1 MHLTTSPIDWYAAR
15 AAGIV
20 AYLLLTAVV
29 AMGIGLASKLQ
40 TARWPRFAVEDV
52 HRFGGLLVGS
62 FIAIHVATI
71 AIDAYLPF
79 SLTQLAVPLTA
90 TYRPLWTALGIVAAE
105 LLVALAVANHYRR
118 RMPYRVWRTSHYLN
132 FAVWVAA
139 TLHGLGSGTDRS
151 APWMIGLYAGAVS
164 LVAVAVLWRTGQ
176 ARLLP
181 VGGAV
186 ALVPVVLALGPLAR
200 HAHHWNATS
209 FHDTLSGQILQQQG
223 AAGAIV
229 SMAGSGRGDQPVL
242 VRADLLLEVGRAE
255 RTSFQ
260 MEFLPSGQF
269 CRGRVDRV
277 RSFGFDGTC
286 TMPDGSRRAVTANW
300 RLVNGARL
308 QGSIVGHA

>member
-1 MHLTTSPIDWYAAR
+1 VHLTTSPIDWYAAR

-29 AMGIGLASKLQ
+29 AMGVGLAAKLQ
-40 TARWPRFAVEDV
+40 TAGWPRFAVEDV

-79 SLTQLAVPLTA
+79 SLTQLAVPLAA

-118 RMPYRVWRTSHYLN
+118 RLPYRVWRTSHYLN

-151 APWMIGLYAGAVS
+151 APWMIALYAGAVS
-164 LVAVAVLWRTGQ
+164 LVAVAVLWRTGRG
-176 ARLLP
+176 RLLP
-181 VGGAV
+181 LGGAV

-200 HAHHWNATS
+200 HAHHWNAVR
-209 FHDTLSGQILQQQG
+209 FNDTLSGQILQQQG
-223 AAGAIV
+223 SSGAIV

-286 TMPDGSRRAVTANW
+286 TMPDGSRRTVTANW
-300 RLVNGARL
+300 RLVDGPRL
-308 QGSIVGHA
+308 RGSIAAHA